1 MRKLILTEPK
11 ISSDEELNIAYQ
23 IIWSIEHKKLND
35 AILLLDR
42 LSEGRQFPQS
52 WIQATKYALKNED
65 WSVLSEGFIKKE
77 FIGTDGYFLLIA
89 PHQLS
94 SDKCEVIKLSAIL
107 GKVMSID
114 CVLLKD
120 IEEQALNIFGKLLQ
134 PITEIIPITC
144 LFACNRF
151 YGENSEAFILPES
164 WMIPSSLEGP
174 VINNM
179 ARHRQRFH
187 QVVRRNIPRIFEPD
201 TANLLLD
208 SLADETIGLQRQH
221 IEYQYHDAGH
231 ATGLGIKRKIQDN
244 LLSTYWFAGIEE
256 WRADSV
262 EFELAIRTLPNA
274 EIGKLI
280 AANFCLRFGIDA
292 QRWGGYDYDTHATS
306 SLFNLEYLFRSSAL
320 CIKKDKLALR
330 NPDYQSLVKAIEMQR
345 AEAVSITREELSL
358 EHPTGILGCYHSI
371 QVHHS
376 TKEIFRKFIVGAS
389 EDMQEN

>member
-1 MRKLILTEPK
+1 MPQLTLVQPK
-11 ISSDEELNIAYQ
+11 ISSDEELNIAHQ
-23 IIWSIEHKKLND
+23 IIWSLEQNNLNNT
-35 AILLLDR
+35 ILLLDR
-42 LSEGRQFPQS
+42 LSEGRMFPQP

-65 WSVLSEGFIKKE
+65 WSVLSEGFIRKE

-94 SDKCEVIKLSAIL
+94 YEEGGVIKLSAIL
-107 GKVMSID
+107 GKVMPID
-114 CVLLKD
+114 CVPLKD
-120 IEEQALNIFGKLLQ
+120 IEEQVLNVFGKLLQ
-134 PITEIIPITC
+134 PITEIIPFTC
-144 LFACNRF
+144 IFACSRF
-151 YGENSEAFILPES
+151 YSEDSEAFIVPES
-164 WMIPSSLEGP
+164 WMIPGSLEGP
-174 VINNM
+174 VINNL

-187 QVVRRNIPRIFEPD
+187 QVVRRNIPRIFEPE

-208 SLADETIGLQRQH
+208 SLADETIGSQRQH

-231 ATGLGIKRKIQDN
+231 ATGLGIKRKIQDK

-262 EFELAIRTLPNA
+262 EFDLAIRTMPNA
-274 EIGKLI
+274 EVGKLI
-280 AANFCLRFGIDA
+280 AANLCLRFGIDA

-306 SLFNLEYLFRSSAL
+306 SLFNLEYLFRSSAMH
-320 CIKKDKLALR
+320 IKKDKLALR

-345 AEAVSITREELSL
+345 AEAVSITREELFL

-371 QVHHS
+371 KVHQS

-389 EDMQEN
+389 KDTLEN